1 MSKKIRTGDRVMVI
15 SGNDKGK
22 SGTVLAKSETKVLV
36 QGINV
41 RMKHV
46 KKTQQ
51 MQGGRIERETP
62 IHISNVALATKE
74 GVKIRPRV
82 RPSESKKQGHKRE
95 LVYQSGGQEIVYR
108 SMKKP
113 A

>member
-22 SGTVLAKSETKVLV
+22 SGTVVAKSETKVLV
-36 QGINV
+36 RGVNMRI
-41 RMKHV
+41 KHV

-51 MQGGRIERETP
+51 MQGGRVEREMP

-74 GVKIRPRV
+74 GLKVRARIRQ
-82 RPSESKKQGHKRE
+82 SENKKQGNGRE
-95 LVYQSGGQEIVYR
+95 LVYRSGGQEIVYR
-108 SMKKP
+108 PMKKP